1 MKSKNRVKTERFCCH
16 EMWSEIQYFSLRRQ
30 RTFTTTKTTTT
41 TTVANIINSL
51 FHRSFVPSYEYWPVE
66 VFFFSEMFFKFGSDN
81 HSNLKCHTQNTS
93 WVLLIKSIKFVFP
106 NKVATGWRNNRR
118 RPAVTHGF
126 GLSCLQ
132 ICSLQWVNLP
142 RTTYCDDSWNIWH
155 WYFIVLAVSWH

>member
-1 MKSKNRVKTERFCCH
+1 MKSKIESKRSCPPCCH

-41 TTVANIINSL
+41 TTTVANIINSL
-51 FHRSFVPSYEYWPVE
+51 FDRSFVRILTGWSIFV
-66 VFFFSEMFFKFGSDN
+66 SEMFFKFGSDN

-93 WVLLIKSIKFVFP
+93 LVLLIKSIKFVFP

-126 GLSCLQ
+126 GLSGLQ
-132 ICSLQWVNLP
+132 ICLLQWVNLP